1 MKGKKGT
8 TKKVIGFFVVLLVAA
23 GFVFLPSLFAE
34 HGGGTGQA
42 PGGLPGSGGPGG
54 PGGRPSPGGFGA
66 NAADTVF
73 SIRTAEAVIR
83 NLQAYIEV
91 NGNIIN
97 ANQIEVNPDM
107 GGKLESVRV
116 ALGSTVRKGEVIAY
130 VDPSKPGSSYSLSP
144 VIAPASGTLVGTPL
158 TVGSTVST
166 ASTIAT
172 IAGSDG
178 LEIETY
184 IPEREVGQLREGLKA
199 DITLAAFPGETF
211 AAVVTTVFPIVDS
224 NSRTKKI
231 LLKLVKQD
239 SRINAGMFARVKLN
253 TRIYESVVAVPAE
266 ALVELRGINGVYALE
281 EGGEQVHFREVMTG
295 ATVDGETEI
304 RTGLETGMA
313 VVIQGQQFLTDGAKV
328 RVIGRSI

>member
-1 MKGKKGT
+1 M
-8 TKKVIGFFVVLLVAA
+8 
-23 GFVFLPSLFAE
+23 
-34 HGGGTGQA
+34 
-42 PGGLPGSGGPGG
+42 
-54 PGGRPSPGGFGA
+54 
-66 NAADTVF
+66 
-73 SIRTAEAVIR
+73 
-83 NLQAYIEV
+83 

-97 ANQIEVNPDM
+97 ENQVAVNPDM
-107 GGKLESVRV
+107 GGKLTSVRV
-116 ALGSTVRKGEVIAY
+116 ALGSTVKKGEVIGY

-144 VIAPASGTLVGTPL
+144 VISPASGTVVGTPL

-178 LEIETY
+178 LEIETH

-211 AAVVTTVFPIVDS
+211 AAVVTTVSPIVDS

-253 TRIYESVVAVPAE
+253 TRVYESVVAVPAE

-281 EGGEQVHFREVMTG
+281 EGGEQVRFREVTSG

-304 RTGLETGMA
+304 RTGLDTGMA